1 MLGPRG
7 NEYAAAMGPD
17 FEFTS
22 AVDDVAELRELVAGL
37 ETDRCIFR
45 SNHASNYLAL
55 AGTLLGDKE
64 RLLAEIDAALRNP
77 DDCFRDEWMRG
88 L

>member
-1 MLGPRG
+1 VR
-7 NEYAAAMGPD
+7 
-17 FEFTS
+17 
-22 AVDDVAELRELVAGL
+22 ELRELVANL
-37 ETDRCIFR
+37 ETDKCIFR

-64 RLLAEIDAALRNP
+64 RLLEEIDAALENP
-77 DDCFRDEWMRG
+77 DVCLRDEWMRG